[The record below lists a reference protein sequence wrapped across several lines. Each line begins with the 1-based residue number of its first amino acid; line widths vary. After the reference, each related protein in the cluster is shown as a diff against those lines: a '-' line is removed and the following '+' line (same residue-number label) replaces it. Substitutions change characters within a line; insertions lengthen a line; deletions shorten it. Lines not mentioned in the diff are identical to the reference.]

1 MEAEWTYKPVDE
13 SLVGALSEA
22 LEISPFLAR
31 LLVKRDVVETRD
43 GRQLLEAPLSSL
55 PKPEGMKDLEA
66 GIDIVLRHLDA
77 GKKIAVFGDYDVDGI
92 CSTAML
98 SHFLTALG
106 GKVETFL
113 ANRFD
118 YGYGLGAD
126 QAEKI
131 ARGGA
136 SCALLVDCGTSD
148 LEAAAFLESRDIRTV
163 VIDHHRVGDTPPPV
177 SAFINPMQGG
187 CGFSCKA
194 LTSAGLCFYF
204 VAMMSTRVKERSGA
218 PPPVDPRDY
227 LDLAAVGT
235 LADVAPVRGANR
247 SLIRAGLK
255 RLHEAR
261 RPAMARMMAA
271 AGAVRCV
278 ADEHVVTFSIAPLL
292 NAAGR
297 MGDPTLAL
305 RFLLAADDREARA
318 LHARI
323 SLLNEKRREEDRRV
337 LKEARFQM
345 SKMDLGNRRSL
356 VLHKKGWH
364 QGVLGIVAS
373 RLAGKLQIPVA
384 IIGVEGKTGRGS
396 IRAPGETNLF
406 SPLSEHREI
415 FERFGGHS
423 AAMGFSIEAGRIGEL
438 EEALERVCGA
448 LPPHR
453 RQLELDAK
461 LGVDDVRWAHLLDIE
476 RLAPFGR
483 QNPAPLICLENV
495 NIRDCRIVGDDH
507 LKIFATGRSRE
518 IGAFGPNMGGRLR
531 EVTDG
536 VSLAGH
542 LRADTYRGGEALEL
556 LVLDIKPPPTH

>member
-1 MEAEWTYKPVDE
+1 MEAEWTYTPVDE
-13 SLVGALSEA
+13 CLAGTLCEA
-22 LEISPFLAR
+22 LDISPFLAQ
-31 LLVKRDVVETRD
+31 LLIKRDIVEAQD

-55 PKPEGMKDLEA
+55 PKPDGMKDLET
-66 GIDIVLRHLDA
+66 GIAIVLGCLDA

-106 GKVETFL
+106 GRVETFL
-113 ANRFD
+113 SNRFD
-118 YGYGLGAD
+118 YGYGLGTG

-136 SCALLVDCGTSD
+136 ACAILVDCGTSD

-177 SAFINPMQGG
+177 SAFINPMQDG
-187 CGFSCKA
+187 CGFSYKD
-194 LTSAGLCFYF
+194 LTAAGLSFYF
-204 VAMMSTRVKERSGA
+204 VAMMSTRMRERGGG
-218 PPPVDPRDY
+218 PPVDPRDY
-227 LDLAAVGT
+227 LDLAAIGT

-247 SLIRAGLK
+247 SIAKAGLK
-255 RLHEAR
+255 RLHGAL
-261 RPAMARMMAA
+261 RPAMARLMAA
-271 AGAVRCV
+271 AGITHRA
-278 ADEHVVTFSIAPLL
+278 ADEQVVTFSIAPLL

-305 RFLLAADDREARA
+305 RFLLASDDREARA
-318 LHARI
+318 LHADI
-323 SLLNEKRREEDRRV
+323 FLMNEKRREEDRRV

-345 SKMDLGNRRSL
+345 SKMDLEGRRSI
-356 VLHKKGWH
+356 VVHRKGWH

-373 RLAGKLQIPVA
+373 RLAGKLEIPVA
-384 IIGVEGKTGRGS
+384 VIGVEGKTGRGS

-406 SPLSEHREI
+406 SPLSEHRRI

-423 AAMGFSIEAGRIGEL
+423 AAMGFSINAGRIGEL
-438 EEALERVCGA
+438 EETLEKVCRA

-453 RQLELDAK
+453 RRLEIDAK

-476 RLAPFGR
+476 KLAPFGR

-495 NIRDCRIVGDDH
+495 TPRDSRIVGDDH
-507 LKIFATGRSRE
+507 LKIFAAGRSRE
-518 IGAFGPNMGGRLR
+518 IGVFGPNMGSRLQ
-531 EVTDG
+531 EATDG

-556 LVLDIKPPPTH
+556 LLLDIKPLGVM